1 MSAEKNWQF
10 ELEKNISN
18 KVSLVKLKRVKRGR
32 LQLACRRRWF
42 EDLCVSVRYCQGT
55 YRRKKQY

>member
-18 KVSLVKLKRVKRGR
+18 KVSLVKLKRVKRADCNW
-32 LQLACRRRWF
+32 LAGGRWF

>member
-18 KVSLVKLKRVKRGR
+18 KVSLVKLKRVKR
-32 LQLACRRRWF
+32 LSLIHI
-42 EDLCVSVRYCQGT
+42 
-55 YRRKKQY
+55 